1 MGEHMPEHD
10 PRSEFEDEGI
20 PDLQDGTPQQQW
32 AVDPQ
37 QAPLPGD
44 RPIAIDDFGT
54 TAEEQREG
62 ESLTGRLARE
72 VPEEQ
77 PIFGEE
83 GPASAPV
90 TDEDLDTDDED
101 LTEDGGLG
109 VGSDLDTRLEKDS
122 GIEDSWPGQPEEP
135 SGQIWDEP
143 RLAGRLVAEDEGAHP
158 VGENPEA
165 AAEVGPDGGG
175 YAAEEAAMHIEIE

>member
-1 MGEHMPEHD
+1 MGQHRPERD
-10 PRSEFEDEGI
+10 PRSEFEDEGV
-20 PDLQDGTPQQQW
+20 PDLQDGTPEQRW

-44 RPIAIDDFGT
+44 RPIAIDDYGT
-54 TAEEQREG
+54 TAEEQYEG

-83 GPASAPV
+83 GPAAEPV
-90 TDEDLDTDDED
+90 ADEEP

-109 VGSDLDTRLEKDS
+109 VGADLDTELEED
-122 GIEDSWPGQPEEP
+122 IEIDDAWPGQPEEP
-135 SGQIWDEP
+135 SGQVWDEP
-143 RLAGRLVAEDEGAHP
+143 RPAGRLVAEDEGAHP
-158 VGENPEA
+158 VGDDPETA
-165 AAEVGPDGGG
+165 TEVGPDGGG
-175 YAAEEAAMHIEIE
+175 FTAEEAAMHVEPD